1 MRSSSAKL
9 ESSAPVFAALGDQ
22 TRLRLVSR
30 LCDQGPMSITK
41 LASGS
46 KVTRQAITKHLRV
59 MERAGLLHASR
70 RGRETIWELEHKHLE
85 IARQYL
91 DQISEQWDAALERLK
106 ALVEDGDGAGNKKRT
121 S

>member
-1 MRSSSAKL
+1 
-9 ESSAPVFAALGDQ
+9 
-22 TRLRLVSR
+22 
-30 LCDQGPMSITK
+30 MSITK

-70 RGRETIWELEHKHLE
+70 RGRETIWELEHKQLE
-85 IARQYL
+85 IARRYL

-106 ALVEDGDGAGNKKRT
+106 ALVEDSEGAGSKKRM